1 MLNIGYH
8 FTRGWKMFDLD
19 VLLEYKRFLMDAI
32 DASRSLMGNAMIM
45 QEISRLEL
53 KLQRVDIKIQL
64 AQRMQPSD

>member
-1 MLNIGYH
+1 
-8 FTRGWKMFDLD
+8 MFDLD

-64 AQRMQPSD
+64 AQRSHSND